1 MRPTEKQRWV
11 EIEKETAT
19 WREQKERK
27 REQFNY
33 PIIETLIWIL
43 FNKNVYFLANTF
55 IFYIKVRKIQNN
67 TFISYQLP
75 KEIKEK

>member
-1 MRPTEKQRWV
+1 MEG
-11 EIEKETAT
+11 TA
-19 WREQKERK
+19 RERK

-33 PIIETLIWIL
+33 SIIETLIWIL
-43 FNKNVYFLANTF
+43 FNKNIYFLENCLFF
-55 IFYIKVRKIQNN
+55 ISKARKIRTK